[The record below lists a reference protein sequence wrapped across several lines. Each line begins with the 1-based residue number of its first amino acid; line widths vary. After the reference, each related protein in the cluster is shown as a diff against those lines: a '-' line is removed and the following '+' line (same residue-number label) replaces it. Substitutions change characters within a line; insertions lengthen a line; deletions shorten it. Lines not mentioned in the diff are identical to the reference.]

1 MFLAVEFTKELALA
15 IINESWLV
23 KSEGMAW
30 WPPFSQSLAT
40 KNCVQ
45 PVLSK
50 WKKYPI
56 RILATSGEL
65 LSQPN
70 I

>member
-1 MFLAVEFTKELALA
+1 MGLVVEFTKELALA
-15 IINESWLV
+15 IVHESLLV
-23 KSEGMAW
+23 ESEGMAW
-30 WPPFSQSLAT
+30 WPPFNQSMAA

-45 PVLSK
+45 PVLNK

-56 RILATSGEL
+56 RIVATSGEL
-65 LSQPN
+65 LSQLN

>member
-1 MFLAVEFTKELALA
+1 MFLVVEFTKELALA
-15 IINESWLV
+15 IIHESWLV

-30 WPPFSQSLAT
+30 WPPFNQSMST

-56 RILATSGEL
+56 RLLATSGEL